1 MAEVKTQAFP
11 IQLRQFVESKQTD
24 LASTLPK
31 QIDPERFLRVALLA
45 VTKNKALWEC
55 SKESVFLAIM
65 ESARVGLQID
75 NKEAALIPYGG
86 HAEFM
91 PMVQGIIRLMLRS
104 PGLTKV
110 EARVVRD
117 GDQFE
122 YRYGLDPQLE
132 HKPVGGSDRPIS
144 HAYAVMWRQAA
155 GTTFEVM
162 TREEI
167 EQIRAMS
174 RAPDSPAWKN
184 PQSYPE
190 MCRKVVL
197 KRLSKYADL
206 SPEATRAIELDHVI
220 SGSEPWG
227 AEYVEGPSQEFRNQL
242 VKNQTEAGIARLK
255 DKMAD
260 GPAPGPAESEVIERH
275 AVKSWS
281 SAYVNELV
289 TQGLADDANHA
300 LNILVMAPFETK
312 EPLQNVLRWA
322 KIYQARREEGLETD
336 MAANGATEEYR
347 TSVSAPQEAA
357 QPKHKKPK
365 SPSPG
370 IRQDWPTMFWELANR
385 YELDKEQVNEV
396 LVNHGKNFH
405 HAYEALKASLEPEPP
420 Q

>member
-1 MAEVKTQAFP
+1 MAEAQVQAFP

-110 EARVVRD
+110 EARVVRE

-132 HKPVGGSDRPIS
+132 HKPIGGSDRPIT
-144 HAYAVMWRQAA
+144 HAYAVMWRQGA

-162 TREEI
+162 TRQELDHV
-167 EQIRAMS
+167 RAQS
-174 RAPDSPAWKN
+174 RAPDSPAYTLYE
-184 PQSYPE
+184 SE
-190 MCRKVVL
+190 MDRKIVL

-242 VKNQTEAGIARLK
+242 IKNQTEAGIARLK
-255 DKMAD
+255 EKMN
-260 GPAPGPAESEVIERH
+260 GGAEPVETTPPE
-275 AVKSWS
+275 AQPTKDWP

-289 TQGLADDANHA
+289 TQGLAESVPNAVA
-300 LNILVMAPFETK
+300 LLELSPFQAED
-312 EPLQNVLRWA
+312 PLQNIIRWVGIYRARLRDGF
-322 KIYQARREEGLETD
+322 ESD
-336 MAANGATEEYR
+336 MAADTATEEYR
-347 TSVSAPQEAA
+347 TST
-357 QPKHKKPK
+357 K
-365 SPSPG
+365 
-370 IRQDWPTMFWELANR
+370 
-385 YELDKEQVNEV
+385 
-396 LVNHGKNFH
+396 
-405 HAYEALKASLEPEPP
+405 
-420 Q
+420 